1 MAVGEWL
8 PNSRLERAGST
19 GRSAW
24 ALGRPL
30 MSDG

>member
-24 ALGRPL
+24 PFYGL
-30 MSDG
+30 M